1 MYSLASH
8 TTCLV
13 LLVMVMSSASMH
25 PYSRQQICKIALH
38 HLFPDRCSG
47 TDEAKRN
54 IPFFWYPP
62 ENYET
67 NKPCTEPHCDAC
79 YLMKINPDYVDCS
92 FNPYTVDGKWTDPV
106 QSDIMQNY
114 YAYPD
119 GLDCFYAHLWSSDRS
134 IISERISQ
142 SEMCVVYRL
151 EIEEHPWYRLKKFSY
166 GPC

>member
-1 MYSLASH
+1 MYRFASY

-13 LLVMVMSSASMH
+13 LLVMGMSSAEMLGFH
-25 PYSRQQICKIALH
+25 RFQICKIALH

-67 NKPCTEPHCDAC
+67 NKPCTQPHCDAC
-79 YLMKINPDYVDCS
+79 YLMKINPEEVDCS
-92 FNPYTVDGKWTDPV
+92 VNPFSVSGKWDETV
-106 QSDIMQNY
+106 VRSAEWAANE
-114 YAYPD
+114 YPD
-119 GLDCFYAHLWSSDRS
+119 GLNCFNAHLRASDKS
-134 IISERISQ
+134 IISERISR
-142 SEMCVVYRL
+142 SEMCVVYWL
-151 EIEEHPWYRLKKFSY
+151 EIRHPMYRLKKFRY